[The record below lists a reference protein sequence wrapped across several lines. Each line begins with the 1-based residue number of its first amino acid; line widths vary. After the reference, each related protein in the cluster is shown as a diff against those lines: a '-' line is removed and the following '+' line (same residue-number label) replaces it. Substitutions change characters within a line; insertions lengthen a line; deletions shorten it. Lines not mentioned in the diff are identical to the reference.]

1 MYSRLKTPKFS
12 ISRQTTKR
20 MAATINIRP
29 LSDAL
34 KKVSK
39 EELNEV
45 ESRIADDVI
54 ALRTWLDKQP
64 YIKARTDDQFLVSFL
79 RGCKYS
85 LEKAKSKVD
94 YFYTIKTMMPELF
107 AYNTMDEK
115 SIQLNRSGTYV
126 RLPKPLGEGGP
137 RIQLTNYSKFDPK
150 FFKILDLFRFQNLLM
165 DWQIYND
172 DNCIVSGYIEI
183 VDLTKLSLSFLTQF
197 DPILIKKLG
206 VFAEKAAPMRF
217 KGVHL
222 VNCPKEAQA
231 VLNLARSMMSEKL
244 QKRFYVHKSME
255 DLYKVIPKEYLPV
268 EYGGTNGTI
277 SELIEQTE
285 KDLLALNDY
294 FAEEDQYGV
303 DENLRPGKKVDMDS
317 LFGIEGSFRKLD
329 ID

>member
-1 MYSRLKTPKFS
+1 MTADTLK
-12 ISRQTTKR
+12 
-20 MAATINIRP
+20 IRP
-29 LSDAL
+29 LNDAL
-34 KKVSK
+34 KKVAK

-45 ESRIADDVI
+45 ESRIAEDI
-54 ALRTWLDKQP
+54 EALRTWLEKQP
-64 YIKARTDDQFLVSFL
+64 HIKARTDDQFLVSFL

-85 LEKAKSKVD
+85 LEKTKSKVD

-107 AYNTMDEK
+107 ARNTMDEK
-115 SIQLNRSGTYV
+115 SINLCRSGTYV

-150 FFKILDLFRFQNLLM
+150 LFTIMDLFRFQNLLM

-183 VDLTKLSLSFLTQF
+183 IDLTKLSLSFLTQF
-197 DPILIKKLG
+197 DPMLIKKLG
-206 VFAEKAAPMRF
+206 VFTEKAAPMRF

-222 VNCPKEAQA
+222 VNCPKEAQT

-244 QKRFYVHKSME
+244 QKRFYVHKSLE
-255 DLYKVIPKEYLPV
+255 DLYKIIPKEYLPV

-277 SELIEQTE
+277 PELIEETE
-285 KDLLALNDY
+285 KNLLALNEY
-294 FAEEDQYGV
+294 FAEEDKYGV
-303 DENLRPGKKVDMDS
+303 DERLRTGKKVDMDS